1 MPLPPADIIHAD
13 PVRKPVVAALALLL
27 AAGTALPSTA
37 FAADTPATVVRV
49 AAARH
54 VETGDA
60 VRLPARL
67 APLQSVT
74 IFSRASGYVAERLV
88 DIGDSVRRGDLL
100 LRISAPEVERAY
112 AGAVAALKQQQV
124 RETLARAEFRRAEM
138 LVVSGAVSASRRD
151 AARADLD
158 VASANVAAAHAEA
171 ERLREI
177 ISFQRVLAPIDG
189 RVIERRV
196 ERGDR
201 VNGDS
206 GDAADYLLRIA
217 QLDELRVLVDVPP
230 DLGLRLRLG
239 DAASVRF
246 VELPIEV
253 FPARIARMAGDI
265 DARSGTMRVELSLPN
280 PQQRLP
286 GGLRGE
292 VELRPATKTLVAVPM
307 NALLVREG
315 TPSVALAIDGRLQFR
330 PVTIAHTGDRE
341 VFLKA
346 GLQPGDA
353 VVQSPNAL
361 LREGDPVVAAP

>member
-1 MPLPPADIIHAD
+1 MPLPSADIVHAD
-13 PVRKPVVAALALLL
+13 ALRKPLVAALALLL
-27 AAGTALPSTA
+27 AAGAALPPTA
-37 FAADTPATVVRV
+37 FAADAPASVRV
-49 AAARH
+49 AAARP

-88 DIGDSVRRGDLL
+88 DIGDPVRRGDLL

-112 AGAVAALKQQQV
+112 AGAVAALKQQQA

-138 LVVSGAVSASRRD
+138 LVVSGAVSASQRD

-158 VASANVAAAHAEA
+158 VASANVAAARAEA

-177 ISFQRVLAPIDG
+177 VGFQRVVAPIDG
-189 RVIERRV
+189 RVVERRV

-230 DLGLRLRLG
+230 DLGLRLKLG

-246 VELPIEV
+246 AELPAEV
-253 FPARIARMAGDI
+253 FPASIARMSGDI
-265 DARSGTMRVELSLPN
+265 DARSGTMRVELRLPN

-315 TPSVALAIDGRLQFR
+315 TPNVALAVDGRLRFR
-330 PVTIAHTGDRE
+330 PVTVAHTGDRE

-361 LREGDPVVAAP
+361 LREGDPVVVAP